1 MTYLTISNSHL
12 RLFSPVSQVVSRLV
26 SKMVSKFGIQLVSRL
41 VSKLDTGENKTPSAA
56 ASVSEIIVSASQISS
71 NTFSSGTSKEFE
83 MYYILLELILL
94 VLVRD
99 FCFPL
104 DTVEPA

>member
-1 MTYLTISNSHL
+1 MTYLTISKSL
-12 RLFSPVSQVVSRLV
+12 LCLLSPVSLVVSRLV
-26 SKMVSKFGIQLVSRL
+26 SKLVSKFGIQLVSRL

-56 ASVSEIIVSASQISS
+56 ASVSEIIVSASQTSS
-71 NTFSSGTSKEFE
+71 DTFSSGTSKEFE

-94 VLVRD
+94 VSVRD
-99 FCFPL
+99 FRFPL